1 MSLSSDLISKFV
13 EITNDK
19 PESKKETI
27 VYGTI
32 VLNDGSKYVKMDG
45 SDLLTP
51 ISSTTDV
58 EDGERVTVMIKD
70 HSAIVTGNISSPSAR
85 TSTVQAL
92 EGRVTTAETLIADKA
107 SIKDLESETARID
120 ILTADNVS
128 IKERL
133 TASEADID
141 NLEADNVTINQT
153 LTAQSANIE
162 TLNTTKLSVQD
173 ATATYATINNLNA
186 TNAEIHNLE
195 ADYGDFV
202 ELTTN
207 NFSSVNA
214 NITNLEAKKIDTVT
228 ANATYANID
237 FSNIGTAAIEKFF
250 AKSGLI
256 ENVIVGDG
264 TVTGNLV
271 GVTIKGDLIE
281 GGTVVADK
289 LVIQGEDGLYYKLN
303 TNGATTSTEQTEYNS
318 LNGSIITAKSI
329 TATQISVKDL
339 VAFDATIGG
348 FKITDNS
355 IYSGAKESVDN
366 TTSGIY
372 MDKDGQ
378 IAFGDSKNYIKLYKD
393 TDGVYKL
400 TISAQ
405 NINIGTNGKNVEE
418 AITEVKN
425 TVDNVKSDSDANAIR
440 VSDAQLAIDSL
451 KTTISTLVTGQNGE
465 SLMTQTENG
474 WTFSMA
480 SVLNNLNSANQSIAN
495 FENDL
500 SIANNAIDILNG
512 NVSDLSEY
520 TNYIKFSVDEGAPC
534 IILGETD
541 SNFKVV
547 ITNTNI
553 RFMEGSSIPA
563 YISNQALNI
572 GDAVINGELRQG
584 GFAWVARSNGNYG
597 LVWKGV

>member
-120 ILTADNVS
+120 TLTADNAT

-141 NLEADNVTINQT
+141 NLEAENVTINQT

>member
-120 ILTADNVS
+120 TLTADNVT

-141 NLEADNVTINQT
+141 NLEAENVTINQT

-355 IYSGAKESVDN
+355 IYSGAKESVNN

-372 MDKDGQ
+372 MDNDGQ

-451 KTTISTLVTGQNGE
+451 KATISTLVTGQNGE

-480 SVLNNLNSANQSIAN
+480 SVLNTLNSANQSIAN

-500 SIANNAIDILNG
+500 SIANNAINILNG

-520 TNYIKFSVDEGAPC
+520 TNYIKFSIDEGAPC

-563 YISNQALNI
+563 YISNQALNT

-584 GFAWVARSNGNYG
+584 GFAWGARSNGNYG

>member
-120 ILTADNVS
+120 TLTADNVT

-133 TASEADID
+133 SASEADID
-141 NLEADNVTINQT
+141 DLEVENVTINQT

-173 ATATYATINNLNA
+173 ATATYATIANLNA

-264 TVTGNLV
+264 TITGNLV

-303 TNGATTSTEQTEYNS
+303 TNGATTSTE
-318 LNGSIITAKSI
+318 
-329 TATQISVKDL
+329 
-339 VAFDATIGG
+339 
-348 FKITDNS
+348 
-355 IYSGAKESVDN
+355 
-366 TTSGIY
+366 
-372 MDKDGQ
+372 
-378 IAFGDSKNYIKLYKD
+378 
-393 TDGVYKL
+393 
-400 TISAQ
+400 
-405 NINIGTNGKNVEE
+405 
-418 AITEVKN
+418 
-425 TVDNVKSDSDANAIR
+425 
-440 VSDAQLAIDSL
+440 
-451 KTTISTLVTGQNGE
+451 
-465 SLMTQTENG
+465 
-474 WTFSMA
+474 
-480 SVLNNLNSANQSIAN
+480 
-495 FENDL
+495 
-500 SIANNAIDILNG
+500 
-512 NVSDLSEY
+512 
-520 TNYIKFSVDEGAPC
+520 
-534 IILGETD
+534 
-541 SNFKVV
+541 
-547 ITNTNI
+547 
-553 RFMEGSSIPA
+553 
-563 YISNQALNI
+563 
-572 GDAVINGELRQG
+572 
-584 GFAWVARSNGNYG
+584 
-597 LVWKGV
+597 

>member
-32 VLNDGSKYVKMDG
+32 VLNNDSKYVKIDG

-70 HSAIVTGNISSPSAR
+70 HSAIVTGNISSPSAKN
-85 TSTVQAL
+85 STVQAL
-92 EGRVTTAETLIADKA
+92 EGRVTTAEVLIADKA

-120 ILTADNVS
+120 TLTADNAS
-128 IKERL
+128 IKGRL
-133 TASEADID
+133 TASEVDID
-141 NLEADNVTINQT
+141 NLEAENVTINQT

-195 ADYGDFV
+195 ADYGNFV

-289 LVIQGEDGLYYKLN
+289 LVIQGADGLYYKLN
-303 TNGATTSTEQTEYNS
+303 TNGVTTSTEQTEYNS
-318 LNGSIITAKSI
+318 LNGSVITAKSI

-355 IYSGAKESVDN
+355 IYSGTKESVNN

-372 MDKDGQ
+372 MDNDGQ

-393 TDGVYKL
+393 TDGTYKL

-405 NINIGTNGKNVEE
+405 NIKIGTNGKNVEE

-440 VSDAQLAIDSL
+440 VNDAQLAIDSL

-480 SVLNNLNSANQSIAN
+480 PVLNTLNSANQSIAN

-520 TNYIKFSVDEGAPC
+520 TNYIKFSIDGGAPC

-563 YISNQALNI
+563 YISNQALNV

>member
-120 ILTADNVS
+120 TLTADNVT

-141 NLEADNVTINQT
+141 SLEAENVTINQT

-173 ATATYATINNLNA
+173 ATATYATIANLNA

-405 NINIGTNGKNVEE
+405 NIKIGTDGKNVEE

-480 SVLNNLNSANQSIAN
+480 SVLNTLNSANQSIAN

-500 SIANNAIDILNG
+500 SIANNAINILNG

-520 TNYIKFSVDEGAPC
+520 TNYIKFGIDEGAPC

-563 YISNQALNI
+563 YISNQALNT

>member
-120 ILTADNVS
+120 TLTADNVT

-133 TASEADID
+133 SASEADID
-141 NLEADNVTINQT
+141 NLEAENVTINQT
-153 LTAQSANIE
+153 LTAQNANIE

-355 IYSGAKESVDN
+355 IYSGVKESVNN

-372 MDKDGQ
+372 MDNDGQ

-495 FENDL
+495 FENNL

>member
-32 VLNDGSKYVKMDG
+32 VLNNDSKYVKIDG

-70 HSAIVTGNISSPSAR
+70 HSAIVTGNISSPSAKN
-85 TSTVQAL
+85 STVQAL
-92 EGRVTTAETLIADKA
+92 EGRVTTAEVLIADKA

-120 ILTADNVS
+120 TLTADNAS
-128 IKERL
+128 IKGRL

-141 NLEADNVTINQT
+141 NLEAENVTINQT

-195 ADYGDFV
+195 ADYGNFV

-289 LVIQGEDGLYYKLN
+289 LVIQGADGLYYKLN
-303 TNGATTSTEQTEYNS
+303 TNGVTTSTEQTEYNS
-318 LNGSIITAKSI
+318 LNGSVITAKSI

-355 IYSGAKESVDN
+355 IYSGTKESVNN

-372 MDKDGQ
+372 MDNDGQ

-393 TDGVYKL
+393 TDGTYKL

-405 NINIGTNGKNVEE
+405 NIKIGTNGKNVEE

-440 VSDAQLAIDSL
+440 VNDAQFAIDSL

-480 SVLNNLNSANQSIAN
+480 PVLNTLNSANQSIAN

-520 TNYIKFSVDEGAPC
+520 TNYIKFSIDGGAPC

-563 YISNQALNI
+563 YISNQALNV

>member
-120 ILTADNVS
+120 TLTADNAS

-141 NLEADNVTINQT
+141 NLEAENVTINQT

-173 ATATYATINNLNA
+173 ATATYATIANLNA

-355 IYSGAKESVDN
+355 IYSGVKESVDN

-372 MDKDGQ
+372 MDNDGQ

-393 TDGVYKL
+393 TDGAYKL

-405 NINIGTNGKNVEE
+405 NIKIGTNGKNVEE

-480 SVLNNLNSANQSIAN
+480 SVLNTLNSANQSIAN

>member
-32 VLNDGSKYVKMDG
+32 VLKDGSKYVKMDG

-92 EGRVTTAETLIADKA
+92 EG
-107 SIKDLESETARID
+107 
-120 ILTADNVS
+120 
-128 IKERL
+128 
-133 TASEADID
+133 
-141 NLEADNVTINQT
+141 
-153 LTAQSANIE
+153 
-162 TLNTTKLSVQD
+162 
-173 ATATYATINNLNA
+173 
-186 TNAEIHNLE
+186 
-195 ADYGDFV
+195 
-202 ELTTN
+202 
-207 NFSSVNA
+207 
-214 NITNLEAKKIDTVT
+214 
-228 ANATYANID
+228 
-237 FSNIGTAAIEKFF
+237 
-250 AKSGLI
+250 
-256 ENVIVGDG
+256 
-264 TVTGNLV
+264 
-271 GVTIKGDLIE
+271 
-281 GGTVVADK
+281 
-289 LVIQGEDGLYYKLN
+289 
-303 TNGATTSTEQTEYNS
+303 
-318 LNGSIITAKSI
+318 
-329 TATQISVKDL
+329 
-339 VAFDATIGG
+339 
-348 FKITDNS
+348 
-355 IYSGAKESVDN
+355 
-366 TTSGIY
+366 
-372 MDKDGQ
+372 
-378 IAFGDSKNYIKLYKD
+378 
-393 TDGVYKL
+393 
-400 TISAQ
+400 
-405 NINIGTNGKNVEE
+405 
-418 AITEVKN
+418 

-440 VSDAQLAIDSL
+440 VNDAQLAIDSL

-480 SVLNNLNSANQSIAN
+480 SVLNTLNSANQSIAN

-512 NVSDLSEY
+512 NVTDLSEY

>member
-120 ILTADNVS
+120 TLTADNAS

-141 NLEADNVTINQT
+141 NLEAENVTINQT

-173 ATATYATINNLNA
+173 ATATYATIANLNA

-355 IYSGAKESVDN
+355 IYSGVKESVDN

-372 MDKDGQ
+372 MDNDGQ

-393 TDGVYKL
+393 TDGAYKL

-405 NINIGTNGKNVEE
+405 DIKIGTNGKNVEE

-495 FENDL
+495 FENNL

-520 TNYIKFSVDEGAPC
+520 TNYIKFSVDEGSPC

>member
-32 VLNDGSKYVKMDG
+32 VLNNDSKYVKMDG

-92 EGRVTTAETLIADKA
+92 EGRVTIAETLIADKA

-120 ILTADNVS
+120 TLTADNVS

-141 NLEADNVTINQT
+141 NLEAENVTINQT

-173 ATATYATINNLNA
+173 ATATYATIANLNA

-303 TNGATTSTEQTEYNS
+303 TNGVTTSTEQTEYNS

-355 IYSGAKESVDN
+355 IYSGVKESVDN

-405 NINIGTNGKNVEE
+405 NIKIGTDGKNVEE

-480 SVLNNLNSANQSIAN
+480 SVLNTLNSANQSIAN

-500 SIANNAIDILNG
+500 SIANNAINILNG

-520 TNYIKFSVDEGAPC
+520 TNYIKFGIDEGAPC

-563 YISNQALNI
+563 YISNQALNT

>member
-120 ILTADNVS
+120 TLTADNVT

-133 TASEADID
+133 SASEADID
-141 NLEADNVTINQT
+141 NLEAENVTINQT
-153 LTAQSANIE
+153 LTAQNANIE

-355 IYSGAKESVDN
+355 IYSGVKESVNN

-372 MDKDGQ
+372 MDNDGQ

-520 TNYIKFSVDEGAPC
+520 TNDIKFSVDEGAPC

>member
-85 TSTVQAL
+85 TSTVQ

-120 ILTADNVS
+120 TLTADNAS

-141 NLEADNVTINQT
+141 NLEAENVTINQT

-173 ATATYATINNLNA
+173 ATATYATIANLNA

-289 LVIQGEDGLYYKLN
+289 LVI
-303 TNGATTSTEQTEYNS
+303 
-318 LNGSIITAKSI
+318 
-329 TATQISVKDL
+329 
-339 VAFDATIGG
+339 
-348 FKITDNS
+348 
-355 IYSGAKESVDN
+355 
-366 TTSGIY
+366 
-372 MDKDGQ
+372 
-378 IAFGDSKNYIKLYKD
+378 
-393 TDGVYKL
+393 
-400 TISAQ
+400 
-405 NINIGTNGKNVEE
+405 IN
-418 AITEVKN
+418 
-425 TVDNVKSDSDANAIR
+425 
-440 VSDAQLAIDSL
+440 
-451 KTTISTLVTGQNGE
+451 
-465 SLMTQTENG
+465 
-474 WTFSMA
+474 
-480 SVLNNLNSANQSIAN
+480 
-495 FENDL
+495 
-500 SIANNAIDILNG
+500 
-512 NVSDLSEY
+512 
-520 TNYIKFSVDEGAPC
+520 
-534 IILGETD
+534 
-541 SNFKVV
+541 
-547 ITNTNI
+547 
-553 RFMEGSSIPA
+553 
-563 YISNQALNI
+563 
-572 GDAVINGELRQG
+572 
-584 GFAWVARSNGNYG
+584 
-597 LVWKGV
+597 

>member
-120 ILTADNVS
+120 TLTADNVT

-133 TASEADID
+133 SASEADID
-141 NLEADNVTINQT
+141 DLEVENVTINQT

-173 ATATYATINNLNA
+173 ATATYATIANLNA

-264 TVTGNLV
+264 TITGNLV

-355 IYSGAKESVDN
+355 IYSGVKESVDN

-372 MDKDGQ
+372 MDSDGQ

-393 TDGVYKL
+393 TDGAYKL

-405 NINIGTNGKNVEE
+405 NIKIGTNGKNVEE

-480 SVLNNLNSANQSIAN
+480 SVLNTLNSANQSIAN

-500 SIANNAIDILNG
+500 SIANNAINILNS

-520 TNYIKFSVDEGAPC
+520 TNYIKFGIDEGAPC

-563 YISNQALNI
+563 YISNQALNT